1 MASVRELRAALL
13 GTALLLSCA
22 LPVAGQ
28 NPSDPNAF
36 GPLQGRWYS
45 RSTESDGKQ
54 QSGVNKADLHV
65 INGREVVGMVD
76 GSIVSKA
83 TIKTLHLE
91 PGRHTGTITLE
102 MTAGSDRGK
111 TWVAIY
117 QVTRNTLRWCGNY
130 VGENDT
136 LPSAF
141 ATKAGDHYF
150 LRTME
155 REKP

>member
-1 MASVRELRAALL
+1 MTTVRGLRAALL
-13 GTALLLSCA
+13 GMALLLSCA

-28 NPSDPNAF
+28 KPSDPNAL

-76 GSIVSKA
+76 RSIVSKA
-83 TIKTLHLE
+83 TIKTVHRG
-91 PGRHTGTITLE
+91 PGRDVGTITLA

-111 TWVAIY
+111 TWIALY
-117 QVTRNTLRWCGNY
+117 QVTGDTLRWCGSY

-141 ATKAGDHYF
+141 VTKAGDHYF
-150 LRTME
+150 LRTMA